1 MFGKVLKFIS
11 LSTRRKSFTIWITK
25 KRFLVSR
32 KVFFFYRSIRHTQKW
47 WESNKNLYCLL
58 SSFFYLFIKLFI
70 FNFDAI
76 FMQLANLRMLY
87 LFFSSLFSIVLL
99 WFHCQ
104 NATLVYFG
112 KKTRKM
118 KRLISKREENRMV
131 VVWDND
137 NSIAVMKLRNISR
150 NSFW

>member
-70 FNFDAI
+70 FNLVAI
-76 FMQLANLRMLY
+76 FMQLTNLRVLY
-87 LFFSSLFSIVLL
+87 LFFSSLFRSSFCGFTVRMLLSCTSERKQEKWKGLSRKGKKIGWWWFEIMIIVLP
-99 WFHCQ
+99 
-104 NATLVYFG
+104 
-112 KKTRKM
+112 
-118 KRLISKREENRMV
+118 
-131 VVWDND
+131 
-137 NSIAVMKLRNISR
+137 
-150 NSFW
+150 